1 MACFKSNG
9 KKVYVG
15 DKEQT
20 SSITANDFS
29 NPVNYTVVSENGEKK
44 VYTVNLNIS
53 RLPVVYIDTPN
64 AVAITSKEDWTKNSS
79 IKIINTDGSE
89 DYSNNKLQIRG
100 RGNSTWTYPK
110 KPYALKL
117 KDDSEILGMPAHKRW
132 VLLANWMDRTLLRN
146 DVSFQIAKQTCME
159 WTPRGKFV
167 EVVLNGKHIGNYYL
181 CEQIKVDANRVNIAK
196 METTDVSGDALTG
209 GYLMEWMSIST
220 RPTSLN
226 QRQGNCPI
234 CLRSLMKT
242 YCNQSNWHIFRIIL
256 TVWSQ
261 DYIRAHGFRPEN
273 MRHSW
278 ICNEINI
285 GLWPISSSVNG
296 DEKMSFDAAIDR
308 MVKAYE
314 EKLSWLNAQITAM

>member
-1 MACFKSNG
+1 MYLCRQKHQVLTITNANGEKMQISSSAVQIKYSSNLLTEFRFLKSDNGSTEVLENVEATIDGNTITVNTPFILNKTNLVACFKSNG

-29 NPVNYTVVSENGEKK
+29 SPVNYTVVSENGEKK

-53 RLPVVYIDTPN
+53 GLPVVYIDTPN

-196 METTDVSGDALTG
+196 METTDVSGYALTG
-209 GYLMEWMSIST
+209 GYLMELDVYFDEANKFKSAT
-220 RPTSLN
+220 RKQPYMFKE
-226 QRQGNCPI
+226 P
-234 CLRSLMKT
+234 
-242 YCNQSNWHIFRIIL
+242 
-256 TVWSQ
+256 
-261 DYIRAHGFRPEN
+261 D
-273 MRHSW
+273 
-278 ICNEINI
+278 
-285 GLWPISSSVNG
+285 
-296 DEKMSFDAAIDR
+296 
-308 MVKAYE
+308 
-314 EKLSWLNAQITAM
+314 